1 VASRV
6 SQMDEHLMWAAVPI
20 VLLIVV
26 LYIQL
31 MERTKFSDGADG
43 LHERLDVLED
53 SLSIVAQVLEKLPE
67 IMPSFHLPQAHP
79 LQALLEFLQM
89 MRGEGE
95 PSSEDAALRG
105 PEGRFSDGDSSTE
118 ESSGAGESIP

>member
-1 VASRV
+1 
-6 SQMDEHLMWAAVPI
+6 MDEQLLWAAVPI
-20 VLLIVV
+20 ILLIIV

-31 MERTKFSDGADG
+31 MERTKFSDGAEG
-43 LHERLDVLED
+43 LHERLDVLEN

-79 LQALLEFLQM
+79 LQALLEFLQV

-105 PEGRFSDGDSSTE
+105 PEGRFTDDGDSSAE
-118 ESSGAGESIP
+118 ESSGPGESIP